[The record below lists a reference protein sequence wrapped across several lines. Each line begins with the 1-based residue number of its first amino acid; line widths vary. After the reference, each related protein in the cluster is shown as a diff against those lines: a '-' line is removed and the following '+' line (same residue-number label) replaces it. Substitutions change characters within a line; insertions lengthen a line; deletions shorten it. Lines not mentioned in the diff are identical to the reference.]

1 MNNILV
7 KILCGFFLITTISID
22 GFAGSGDT
30 TILLANNNIST
41 PVTVTITK
49 VANIIYPE
57 SFEADKLEYIEY
69 VQKFSNKKRNYLV
82 EMYDKGENYFPRVI
96 PILKKY
102 NLPQEL
108 KVLVALESGFNGNAV
123 SRAGAVG
130 YWQMMNESAKEYGLK
145 INTAKKDER
154 KNLVK
159 STTAASKYLLAH
171 SKILSNNLLLM
182 VASYNCGMGKIKQAI
197 RRSGIMDAGFWDI
210 KKYLPKETRNYV
222 MDFIALNIIFANY
235 DKFTKKNLVFTS
247 EVREVPVSD
256 NVNKLNTSITN

>member
-7 KILCGFFLITTISID
+7 KILCGLLLITTINSD
-22 GFAGSGDT
+22 GFAGSRDT
-30 TILLANNNIST
+30 TVLLANNNVTS
-41 PVTVTITK
+41 PATVTITK
-49 VANIIYPE
+49 VANIVYPE
-57 SFEADKLEYIEY
+57 SFETDKVQYIEY
-69 VQKFSNKKRNYLV
+69 VQKFSNKKRDFLV
-82 EMYDKGENYFPRVI
+82 EMYDKGKNYFPKVTEV
-96 PILKKY
+96 LKKY
-102 NLPQEL
+102 DLPQEL
-108 KVLVALESGFNGNAV
+108 KVIIALESGFNGNAV

-145 INTAKKDER
+145 INKGNKDER
-154 KNLVK
+154 RNLIK

-171 SKILSNNLLLM
+171 SRMLSNNLLLM
-182 VASYNCGMGKIKQAI
+182 VASYNCGMGRVKQAI
-197 RRSGIMDAGFWDI
+197 KRSGITNAGFWDI

-256 NVNKLNTSITN
+256 NANKLNTSITN